1 MEIFPL
7 EKGRTKRPDFFQFFS
22 AITHSQITPAVR
34 GTAALFNLAEIIKLP
49 HLSPPEYHLVQE
61 TSGFSY
67 HWLKRK
73 APGHISRG
81 IAVGDASGCF
91 PSGFSTSSSSPA
103 MDQIMSV
110 TGP

>member
-1 MEIFPL
+1 MKHPDCFP
-7 EKGRTKRPDFFQFFS
+7 FFS
-22 AITHSQITPAVR
+22 AITHSQITLAAA
-34 GTAALFNLAEIIKLP
+34 GTLFNLAEIIKLP
-49 HLSPPEYHLVQE
+49 HLSPPEYHFVQE

-73 APGHISRG
+73 APGQISRG

-91 PSGFSTSSSSPA
+91 PSGFSMSGSSPG
-103 MDQIMSV
+103 MDQVMSV